1 MYRHHGAIT
10 DNLEARIACCFRCK
24 AACVRISCRASHIE
38 HAARLHD
45 GCGPSGNRIPVELVP
60 TDTGGDITRTREE
73 RECAKRADSVFGTD
87 EYVLLGV
94 PYSSEFGRS
103 AA

>member
-1 MYRHHGAIT
+1 M
-10 DNLEARIACCFRCK
+10 
-24 AACVRISCRASHIE
+24 
-38 HAARLHD
+38 
-45 GCGPSGNRIPVELVP
+45 ELVP